1 MTNFLT
7 KKHDIPF
14 PPSLSHCAG
23 LRFSVVQKL
32 IQDSDLQRV
41 SRGLNHVCVSQ
52 SGLKAHQFHSPG
64 QAKRRPGFGMRTMGA
79 PCKGKSL
86 RLLYTFALTGRSYIA
101 LTTQG
106 AASLAL
112 GYGIDGLSARGSRR
126 HCSARRTTRPT

>member
-41 SRGLNHVCVSQ
+41 SRGLNHVCVS
-52 SGLKAHQFHSPG
+52 SGMDNVCVSRLNIFIIV
-64 QAKRRPGFGMRTMGA
+64 RIL
-79 PCKGKSL
+79 SL
-86 RLLYTFALTGRSYIA
+86 IVSIVV
-101 LTTQG
+101 
-106 AASLAL
+106 
-112 GYGIDGLSARGSRR
+112 
-126 HCSARRTTRPT
+126 